1 MDYLTLKKKRKEGGA
16 REYCVDQ
23 GVELFILTTRVLFI
37 ANRTQE
43 MPNIETIVSVTSI
56 ANYLTD

>member
-1 MDYLTLKKKRKEGGA
+1 MDYLKEGA
-16 REYCVDQ
+16 REYCADES
-23 GVELFILTTRVLFI
+23 VELFILTTKVLFI

-43 MPNIETIVSVTSI
+43 MPNTETIVSVTSI